1 MAKAAAA
8 PAASALLRCSS
19 GLPPWIFSIFSPKPH
34 IFFFSTSPHAG
45 SFGIRKHALRPVR
58 PPSDGSDIGNDDAGM
73 KTSGDSFKKSR
84 NELKKEAHRA
94 VRWGMDLSTFS
105 PPQIKYILRAA
116 SLEREVVDAIL
127 LVKRLGPDVREGR
140 RRQFN
145 YIGRLLRK
153 AQPELMDALIQ
164 ASRDCD
170 TSTLQ
175 DLTGQA
181 TLSIDDNEDDEEDLE
196 YELEEG
202 ENYMELADKWFDGL
216 LCKDPTIT
224 NEVYSIHSVDFD
236 RQELRNLLRR
246 VQSVQQEGS
255 HTGKSSLE
263 GDDKLN
269 KSKKLLLRF
278 LRSLAKKSL
287 AE

>member
-8 PAASALLRCSS
+8 PAASALLRRSS
-19 GLPPWIFSIFSPKPH
+19 DLPPLIFSIFSPKPH
-34 IFFFSTSPHAG
+34 IFFFSTSPYAG
-45 SFGIRKHALRPVR
+45 SFGIRKHALRPVS

-84 NELKKEAHRA
+84 NELKKEARRA

-127 LVKRLGPDVREGR
+127 LVKVPR
-140 RRQFN
+140 
-145 YIGRLLRK
+145 RLLRK

-164 ASRDCD
+164 ASRDGD

-175 DLTGQA
+175 ELTGQA
-181 TLSIDDNEDDEEDLE
+181 TLPIDDNEDDEEDLE

-216 LCKDPTIT
+216 ICKDPTVT

-236 RQELRNLLRR
+236 RQELRNLVRR
-246 VQSVQQEGS
+246 AQSVQQEGS
-255 HTGKSSLE
+255 HTGKSWLE

-269 KSKKLLLRF
+269 KSKKRLLRF